1 MMDNLLIQAWKS
13 LGPVFRFWRIVL
25 TELVLCARSLTKEER
40 RRLFAL
46 RVAQEDEE
54 MRMRRY
60 QEEVWKRHLEHC
72 MALGLD
78 PTVNSLIP
86 SLFQLRLL
94 FEITVCFRFI
104 DSLIN
109 FSFFFLAAD
118 DASQL
123 RIDAVRRRGCG
134 QSSAGRIPT
143 QRSSRF
149 LGPCARR
156 LAAVPRRRCRTG
168 QRQRPNAHLRDQ
180 FGCHGQGIFFFLSSW
195 SFSNSFWVLLTV
207 LEPIGSYRTG
217 MSFISALV
225 QSTFFLDTNHE
236 QPINGLRIRSWGA
249 CISSDF

>member
-109 FSFFFLAAD
+109 FSFFFLPQMTPVNFESTPFGVVGAGSPVPGGYPPNGLPVFWDPVLGAWQPYPEDAA
-118 DASQL
+118 APVNANALTPISET
-123 RIDAVRRRGCG
+123 
-134 QSSAGRIPT
+134 SSGAMAKV
-143 QRSSRF
+143 S
-149 LGPCARR
+149 
-156 LAAVPRRRCRTG
+156 
-168 QRQRPNAHLRDQ
+168 
-180 FGCHGQGIFFFLSSW
+180 FFFS
-195 SFSNSFWVLLTV
+195 VLGRFQTV
-207 LEPIGSYRTG
+207 SG
-217 MSFISALV
+217 
-225 QSTFFLDTNHE
+225 FF
-236 QPINGLRIRSWGA
+236 
-249 CISSDF
+249 